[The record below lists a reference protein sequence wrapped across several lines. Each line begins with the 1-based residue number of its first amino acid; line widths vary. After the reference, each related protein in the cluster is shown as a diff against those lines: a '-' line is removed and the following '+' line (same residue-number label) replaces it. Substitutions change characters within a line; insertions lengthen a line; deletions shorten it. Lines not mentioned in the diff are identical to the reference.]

1 MKAIDGIGGTYPGP
15 ADKADETPADKRIR
29 EAAERV
35 TQAKEKAEASTNF
48 VDRLF
53 NKFEAATV
61 ASNDGKIQQSFH
73 EHLTEQI
80 DALGTGD
87 SSDPQKLARYQKA
100 IMMFTVHSNAQSS
113 MVKSVSDLDKSI
125 VRDFN

>member
-1 MKAIDGIGGTYPGP
+1 MAT
-15 ADKADETPADKRIR
+15 AN
-29 EAAERV
+29 V
-35 TQAKEKAEASTNF
+35 QSNF
-48 VDRLF
+48 VNNLFDRF
-53 NKFEAATV
+53 ANAKV
-61 ASNDGKIQQSFH
+61 KSNDGKIDQSFH

-100 IMMFTVHSNAQSS
+100 IMMFTVHTNAQSS
-113 MVKSVSDLDKSI
+113 MIKSVSDLDKSI